1 MDLIPRQSKAFTSA
15 PKTNEMWTIITCMS
29 LFHLVNNTVYVF
41 ELNRNATAGTEL
53 AGESSDLTSSELVHA
68 AENGDE
74 KKS

>member
-1 MDLIPRQSKAFTSA
+1 MHVIVPFGKQY
-15 PKTNEMWTIITCMS
+15 
-29 LFHLVNNTVYVF
+29 TVYVF
-41 ELNRNATAGTEL
+41 ESNRNATVGTEL